1 MSGALQML
9 MSYAA
14 NPAGTLNTTA
24 FTADDLVTGGT
35 SEAYV
40 EFNTNGSATLVGN
53 QGTSP
58 ASPRW
63 WSNTSPPATWMSY
76 TAAGYGGVITGG
88 LAASTR
94 YKLDSVRKLG
104 LSRLAIGTSTRTFT
118 ITFFDAATGGN
129 TLGTKT
135 FTATVEYA

>member
-14 NPAGTLNTTA
+14 DPAGTLNTTA
-24 FTADDLVTGGT
+24 FTADDVVNGGA
-35 SEAYV
+35 SEAYA

-63 WSNTSPPATWMSY
+63 WSNSSPPATWMSY
-76 TAAGYGGVITGG
+76 TSTGTGVITGG

-94 YKLDSVRKLG
+94 YELNTVRKLG
-104 LSRLAIGTSTRTFT
+104 VLRGILGAVNRTFT

-135 FTATVEYA
+135 FTATAEYA

>member
-14 NPAGTLNTTA
+14 DPAGTLNTTA
-24 FTADDLVTGGT
+24 FTADDLVNGGA
-35 SEAYV
+35 SEAYA

-63 WSNTSPPATWMSY
+63 WSNSSPPATWMSY
-76 TAAGYGGVITGG
+76 TSTGSGTITGG

-94 YKLDSVRKLG
+94 YQLNAVRKLG
-104 LSRLAIGTSTRTFT
+104 LARVALGSANRTFT

-135 FTATVEYA
+135 FTATAEYA

>member
-14 NPAGTLNTTA
+14 DPAGTLNTTA
-24 FTADDLVTGGT
+24 FTADDVVNGGA
-35 SEAYV
+35 SEAYA

-63 WSNTSPPATWMSY
+63 WSNSSPPATWMSY
-76 TAAGYGGVITGG
+76 TSTGSGTITGG

-94 YKLDSVRKLG
+94 YELNAVRKLG
-104 LSRLAIGTSTRTFT
+104 LAKVTLGSANRTFT

-135 FTATVEYA
+135 FTATAEYA